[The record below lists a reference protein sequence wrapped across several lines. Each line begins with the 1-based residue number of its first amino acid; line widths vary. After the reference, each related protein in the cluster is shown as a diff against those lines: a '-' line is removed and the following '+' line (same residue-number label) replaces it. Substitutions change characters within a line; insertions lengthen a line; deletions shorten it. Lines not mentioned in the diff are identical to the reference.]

1 MDNPDTLATSGT
13 HDTGRRQTKPKKEK
27 QYRKLKR
34 LATQTL
40 PKHVGNSRC
49 SRRVSSSCFL

>member
-27 QYRKLKR
+27 QYRKLK
-34 LATQTL
+34 T
-40 PKHVGNSRC
+40 
-49 SRRVSSSCFL
+49 